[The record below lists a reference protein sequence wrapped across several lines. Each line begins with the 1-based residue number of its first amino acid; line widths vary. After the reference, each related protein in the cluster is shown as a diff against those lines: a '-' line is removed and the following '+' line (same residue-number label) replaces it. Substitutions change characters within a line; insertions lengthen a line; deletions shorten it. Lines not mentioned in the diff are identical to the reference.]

1 MVLEAYAVSIY
12 LLIGAALSFLAILCY
27 HLCTSYGLANGHRS
41 IVERN
46 QPVQLIRENIRL
58 SIASNHLI
66 LPPSVVRPE
75 QYQPT
80 SIVESVSTSTQ
91 STQTAVQAAHS
102 VSQTLE
108 TKSLKTLKESTFV
121 LKPKPVKRT
130 ESAHMQ
136 AISLTKSDVKAINYK
151 VESSF

>member
-1 MVLEAYAVSIY
+1 MVPEAYAVSIY

-41 IVERN
+41 IGERN
-46 QPVQLIRENIRL
+46 QPVQFIRENIRL

-75 QYQPT
+75 QIQPT

-91 STQTAVQAAHS
+91 TAIQAAHS

-136 AISLTKSDVKAINYK
+136 AISLTKSDVKAIN
-151 VESSF
+151 

>member
-1 MVLEAYAVSIY
+1 MVPEAYAVSIY

-41 IVERN
+41 IGERN

-91 STQTAVQAAHS
+91 TAIQAAHS

-136 AISLTKSDVKAINYK
+136 AISLTKADVKAINYK

>member
-1 MVLEAYAVSIY
+1 MVPEAYAVSIY
-12 LLIGAALSFLAILCY
+12 LLIGAALSFLANLCY

-41 IVERN
+41 IGERS

-91 STQTAVQAAHS
+91 STQTAIQAAHS

-108 TKSLKTLKESTFV
+108 TKSLKPRKESTFV

-136 AISLTKSDVKAINYK
+136 AISLTRANFKAINYK
-151 VESSF
+151 AESNF

>member
-1 MVLEAYAVSIY
+1 MVPEAYAVSIY

-27 HLCTSYGLANGHRS
+27 HLCTSYVLANGHRS
-41 IVERN
+41 IGERS

-91 STQTAVQAAHS
+91 TAIQAAHS

-136 AISLTKSDVKAINYK
+136 AISLTKADVNAINYK
-151 VESSF
+151 AESNF

>member
-1 MVLEAYAVSIY
+1 
-12 LLIGAALSFLAILCY
+12 
-27 HLCTSYGLANGHRS
+27 
-41 IVERN
+41 
-46 QPVQLIRENIRL
+46 VQLIRENIRL

-91 STQTAVQAAHS
+91 TAIQAAHS

-121 LKPKPVKRT
+121 LKPKPVKHN

>member
-1 MVLEAYAVSIY
+1 MVPEAYAVSIY

-27 HLCTSYGLANGHRS
+27 HLCTSYGLTNGHRS
-41 IVERN
+41 IGERN

-75 QYQPT
+75 QYQRT
-80 SIVESVSTSTQ
+80 SIVESSSTSTQ
-91 STQTAVQAAHS
+91 TAIQAAHS

-108 TKSLKTLKESTFV
+108 TKSLKTLTESTFV